1 METTDKHVEYALI
14 TQRDRAVEALVWAHE
29 QREGWQQKVAEAFKF
44 MPSSLIACF
53 NNGRT
58 A

>member
-1 METTDKHVEYALI
+1 MGTTDKHVEYALI

-29 QREGWQQKVAEAFKF
+29 QREGWQQKVSEAFQF

-53 NNGRT
+53 NVNRS